1 MNKILLLLLTVST
14 YALASGHG
22 EHEGGTDIV
31 QRTVNFAL
39 FAGLVWYLVAEPVK
53 NYFTGRSQGIA
64 NELQKVQ
71 DKLKET
77 ANLKKEATSKVLKAD
92 KFAEE
97 LLVVSKKENKI
108 LNDNIM
114 AQCDSDL
121 NVLSRQLEVQMEFEQ
136 RKMIRKVV
144 ETTVNEILS
153 DTSATLDKKSMAQV
167 ILKKVA

>member
-14 YALASGHG
+14 YALASG
-22 EHEGGTDIV
+22 HEGGTDIV

-39 FAGLVWYLVAEPVK
+39 FAGLVWYLIAEPAK
-53 NYFTGRSQGIA
+53 SYFAGRSQGIA

-77 ANLKKEATSKVLKAD
+77 ANLKKEANAKVSQAK

-97 LLVVSKKENKI
+97 LALTSKKENKI

-114 AQCDSDL
+114 TQCDKDL
-121 NVLSRQLEVQMEFEQ
+121 VIISKQLEVQMEFEQ
-136 RKMIRKVV
+136 RKMIRQVV
-144 ETTVNEILS
+144 ENTIESILS
-153 DTSATLDKKSMAQV
+153 DASDSFDKKAMAQV

>member
-14 YALASGHG
+14 YALASGH
-22 EHEGGTDIV
+22 EGGTDIV

-39 FAGLVWYLVAEPVK
+39 FAGLIWYLVAEPAK
-53 NYFTGRSQGIA
+53 NFFAGRSKAIA
-64 NELQKVQ
+64 DELQKVQ

-77 ANLKKEATSKVLKAD
+77 ANLKKEATAKVSEAN

-97 LLVVSKKENKI
+97 LLVTSKKENKI

-114 AQCDSDL
+114 AQCENDL
-121 NVLSRQLEVQMEFEQ
+121 EVISKQLEVQMVFEQ
-136 RKMIRKVV
+136 RKMIRQVV
-144 ETTVNEILS
+144 ENTLNEVLS
-153 DTSATLDKKSMAQV
+153 DASNGFDKKAMAQV

>member
-14 YALASGHG
+14 YALASGG
-22 EHEGGTDIV
+22 DGGTDIV

-53 NYFTGRSQGIA
+53 SYFTGRSQGIA
-64 NELQKVQ
+64 DELQKVQ

-77 ANLKKEATSKVLKAD
+77 ANLKKEATAKVLQAK

-97 LLVVSKKENKI
+97 LAVTSKKENKL

-114 AQCDSDL
+114 VQCDNDL
-121 NVLSRQLEVQMEFEQ
+121 EILSKQLTVQMEFEQ
-136 RKMIRKVV
+136 RKMIRQVV
-144 ETTVNEILS
+144 ESTVSEVLS
-153 DTSATLDKKSMAQV
+153 GTSDNFDKKAMAQV